1 MRKKISPKLFK
12 NKKGVWIIG
21 GIGFLVLLVLGFNL
35 FAGSGKDDKASE
47 SPTASKV
54 TKGQLASST
63 LLTGMVKA
71 QSEQYVYFDNT
82 IGRNAT
88 VTVSVGEEVSVGQ
101 QLVQYDSTSAQ
112 AAYDTASRAY
122 NKAVRDR
129 NYFQQ
134 YGTAPAASA
143 QTSSDSDDDDS
154 TTTVSPQQRQQ
165 TEASNY
171 QTLQDYNDAVA
182 NAASELEKAQD
193 VLNQTVIVSD
203 VNGTVVEVADS
214 VDPASKESQTLVHVT
229 SEGQFE
235 IQGTLTEYDIPNI
248 SVGQKVKITSKVY
261 PDQTWTGKVSYVSNY
276 PKQNASQSAG
286 TSSNSGQTGSQYEY
300 KVQLTSPIGKLK
312 QGFNVSLEVTKD
324 DDALLVPVTA
334 VTKKGS
340 DNYVWVY
347 DDESQKIKQVK
358 VKLGNA
364 DAKQQEIA
372 SGLKEGQKV
381 ITKAEKSFKDG
392 ETLKDVTD
400 ADSKKSKETSGEE
413 VKSSD

>member
-12 NKKGVWIIG
+12 NKKRVWIIG

-35 FAGSGKDDKASE
+35 FAGGGKNDKASE

-143 QTSSDSDDDDS
+143 QTSSDSDEDDS

-171 QTLQDYNDAVA
+171 QTLQDYNDAIA

-203 VNGTVVEVADS
+203 ANGTVVEVADS

-248 SVGQKVKITSKVY
+248 SVGQKVKIASKVY
-261 PDQTWTGKVSYVSNY
+261 PDH
-276 PKQNASQSAG
+276 
-286 TSSNSGQTGSQYEY
+286 
-300 KVQLTSPIGKLK
+300 
-312 QGFNVSLEVTKD
+312 
-324 DDALLVPVTA
+324 
-334 VTKKGS
+334 
-340 DNYVWVY
+340 NYVWVY
-347 DDESQKIKQVK
+347 DDETQKIKQVK

-381 ITKAEKSFKDG
+381 ITKADKSFKDG

-400 ADSKKSKETSGEE
+400 ADSKQSKDTSGEE
-413 VKSSD
+413 VRSSD